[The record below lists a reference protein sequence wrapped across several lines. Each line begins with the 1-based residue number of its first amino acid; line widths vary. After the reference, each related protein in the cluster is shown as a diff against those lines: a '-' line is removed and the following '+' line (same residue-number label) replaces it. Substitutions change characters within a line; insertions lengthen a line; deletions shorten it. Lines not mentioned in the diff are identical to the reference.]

1 MKIELLKEI
10 NYIDDLNLRYNM
22 IYFNLINIKIILLIF
37 VEIYKF

>member
-10 NYIDDLNLRYNM
+10 NYIDDLNLRYYLT
-22 IYFNLINIKIILLIF
+22 YFNLINTKIILLIF

>member
-10 NYIDDLNLRYNM
+10 NYIDDLNLRYCLN
-22 IYFNLINIKIILLIF
+22 YFNLINIKIILLIF

>member
-10 NYIDDLNLRYNM
+10 NYIDDLNLRYYL